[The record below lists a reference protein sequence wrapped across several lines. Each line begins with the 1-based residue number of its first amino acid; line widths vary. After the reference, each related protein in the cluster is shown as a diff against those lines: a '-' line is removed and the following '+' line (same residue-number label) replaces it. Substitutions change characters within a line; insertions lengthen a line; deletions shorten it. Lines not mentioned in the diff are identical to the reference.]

1 MFMMIVAILLL
12 GSAYAAE
19 RSGPTEI
26 TSRAD
31 YARGM
36 FSPEQASETLSPFV
50 HNANF
55 DTDEMFRRARTRRLA
70 EVARISLAK
79 LGATAVDDSS
89 LGF

>member
-1 MFMMIVAILLL
+1 MLMMIVALVLM
-12 GSAYAAE
+12 GSTHAAG
-19 RSGPTEI
+19 RFDTTEM

-36 FSPEQASETLSPFV
+36 FSPEQATEILSPFAL
-50 HNANF
+50 NDKF

-79 LGATAVDDSS
+79 LGASAVDDS

>member
-1 MFMMIVAILLL
+1 MLMMIVALVLL
-12 GSAYAAE
+12 GCTHAAG
-19 RSGPTEI
+19 RLDATEM

-36 FSPEQASETLSPFV
+36 FSPEQASEMLSPFA
-50 HNANF
+50 HDGKF
-55 DTDEMFRRARTRRLA
+55 DTDETLRRARTRRLA

-79 LGATAVDDSS
+79 LGASAVDDSS